1 MTIIKIP
8 YGDDEKTIDIP
19 DSRLLA
25 AVQPKLPKP
34 LQEPGKSTIEALE
47 NSIGT
52 ESLTDLLNGA
62 KKVAL
67 VTDNFARPTR
77 YHDILPSLIKEV
89 EKVGAEPIIII
100 ANGGLRQ
107 TTREELI
114 NKLGEK
120 ILDSGISIF
129 QNVKNDAEDYGFVG
143 FTSYGTPVY
152 VNKEYLSSDVKI
164 GIHTCQMT
172 LWGYGGGG
180 SIVLPG
186 VCMHETIEWN
196 HHFGISEGS
205 LTPGYIGEKNFLRK
219 DIDEAARLSGIS
231 AIVNF
236 VINPNREI
244 LNISAGGVD
253 ESFKNAIDIFDEIY
267 SYRLKEK
274 RQADIAIGGAFKW
287 DKYLAHACWG
297 ISTLN
302 PVTRDGGT
310 IIVVA
315 PCPSGLAHFG
325 FIKNYMPPNMENLR
339 RLLMDVFYLK
349 QELWHVILWY
359 PIYMIMMKKKVIV
372 VTEEKN
378 HEALRNLGIFA
389 TTSLEEAYK
398 KAISE
403 YGPDAKIIAAPYSKW
418 SKPIFG

>member
-1 MTIIKIP
+1 MTVIEIP
-8 YGDDEKTIDIP
+8 YGDDVKTINIP

-25 AVQPKLPKP
+25 TVQPKLPEP
-34 LQEPGKSTIEALE
+34 LQEPGRSVVEALE
-47 NSIGT
+47 NPKGT
-52 ESLTDLLNGA
+52 KSLAELLNGA

-77 YHDILPSLIKEV
+77 YHEVLPALIKEV

-100 ANGGLRQ
+100 ANGGLRK
-107 TTREELI
+107 TTREELRI
-114 NKLGEK
+114 KLGEK

-129 QNVKNDAEDYGFVG
+129 QNIKNRNEDYEFVG

-152 VNKEYLSSDVKI
+152 VNKQYLNSDIKI

-196 HHFGISEGS
+196 HRFGMCEGS
-205 LTPGYIGEKNFLRK
+205 LTPGYVGEKNFLRK
-219 DIDEAARLSGIS
+219 DIDEAAKLSGIS
-231 AIVNF
+231 TIVNF
-236 VINPNREI
+236 VLNPNGEI

-253 ESFKNAIDIFDEIY
+253 ASFKDAIKRFDEIY
-267 SYRLKEK
+267 SYHLKEK
-274 RQADIAIGGAFKW
+274 QKADIAIGGAFKW

-302 PVTRDGGT
+302 PVTKIGGT

-325 FIKNYMPPNMENLR
+325 FIKNYMPPNKENLR
-339 RLLMDVFYLK
+339 RLLMDAYYLK
-349 QELWHVILWY
+349 QELWHLILWY
-359 PIYMIMMKKKVIV
+359 PIYMILMKKNVIV

-378 HEALRNLGIFA
+378 HEALENLGIFA
-389 TTSLEEAYK
+389 TTSLEKAYK
-398 KAISE
+398 KASSK
-403 YGPDAKIIAAPYSKW
+403 YGSDAKVIAAPYSKW
-418 SKPIFG
+418 AKPIFN

>member
-1 MTIIKIP
+1 LTVIKIP
-8 YGDDEKTIDIP
+8 YGDNEKAIGIP
-19 DSRLLA
+19 DSKLLTS
-25 AVQPKLPKP
+25 VQPKLPKP
-34 LQEPGKSTIEALE
+34 LQDPGKSIIEVLE
-47 NSIGT
+47 NPIGT
-52 ESLTDLLNGA
+52 RSLTELLDGA

-77 YHDILPSLIKEV
+77 YHNVLPNLIKEV

-107 TTREELI
+107 TTKEELMI
-114 NKLGEK
+114 KLGEK

-129 QNVKNDAEDYGFVG
+129 QNIKNKKEDYEFVG
-143 FTSYGTPVY
+143 FTSYGTPVC
-152 VNKEYLSSDVKI
+152 VNKQYFRSDVKI
-164 GIHTCQMT
+164 GIHTCQMS

-196 HHFGISEGS
+196 HRFGICEGS
-205 LTPGYIGEKNFLRK
+205 LTPGYVGEKNFLRK
-219 DIDEAARLSGIS
+219 DIDEAAKLSGIS

-236 VINPNREI
+236 ILDPNGEI
-244 LNISAGGVD
+244 LDMSAGGVD
-253 ESFKNAIDIFDEIY
+253 TSFKDAIKKFDEIY
-267 SYRLKEK
+267 SYTFKGK
-274 RQADIAIGGAFKW
+274 QADIAIGGAFKW

-315 PCPSGLAHFG
+315 PSPGGLAHFN
-325 FIKNYMPPNMENLR
+325 FIKDYMPPNIENLR
-339 RLLMDVFYLK
+339 RLLMDIYYLR

-359 PIYMIMMKKKVIV
+359 PIYIIMMKKNLIV
-372 VTEEKN
+372 VTEDRN
-378 HEALRNLGIFA
+378 HEALKNLGIFA
-389 TTSLEEAYK
+389 TTSLEEAYE
-398 KAISE
+398 KASSN
-403 YGPDAKIIAAPYSKW
+403 YGPNEKVIAAPYSKW
-418 SKPIFG
+418 AKPIFD

>member
-1 MTIIKIP
+1 MTVIKIP

-19 DSRLLA
+19 DSRLLTT
-25 AVQPKLPKP
+25 VQPKLPKP
-34 LQEPGKSTIEALE
+34 LQEPGKATIEALE
-47 NSIGT
+47 NPTGT
-52 ESLTDLLNGA
+52 GPLTDLLNGA

-77 YHDILPSLIKEV
+77 YHNILPPLIKEI

-120 ILDSGISIF
+120 ILDSGLSIF
-129 QNVKNDAEDYGFVG
+129 QNVKNKAEDYGFVG

-152 VNKEYLSSDVKI
+152 VNKQYLSSDTKI

-186 VCMHETIEWN
+186 ICMHETIEWN

-205 LTPGYIGEKNFLRK
+205 LTPGYVGEKNFLRK

-231 AIVNF
+231 TIVNF
-236 VINPNREI
+236 VINPNGEI
-244 LNISAGGVD
+244 LNVNAGGVD
-253 ESFKNAIDIFDEIY
+253 ASFKNAIDRFDEIY

-274 RQADIAIGGAFKW
+274 QQADIAIGGAFKW

-315 PCPSGLAHFG
+315 PCPNGLAHFN
-325 FIKNYMPPNMENLR
+325 FIKNYMPPNMKNLR
-339 RLLMDVFYLK
+339 RLLMDVYYLK

-359 PIYMIMMKKKVIV
+359 PIYMIMMKKNVIV

-378 HEALRNLGIFA
+378 HEALKNLGIFA
-389 TTSLEEAYK
+389 TTSLEEAYE
-398 KAISE
+398 KASSKH
-403 YGPDAKIIAAPYSKW
+403 GPKAKVIAAPYSKW
-418 SKPIFG
+418 AKPIFD